1 MNFIDTHTHLF
12 SEQFDID
19 RNEVIKAA
27 LDAGVTKMLLPNI
40 DLESIEAMHALEA
53 QFPDNC
59 ISMMGLHPCSVNE
72 NWEDDLNVIK
82 SHLDQR
88 NYCAVGEIGI
98 DLHWDKSTLDFQQKA
113 FRQQIIWAK
122 ERKLP
127 IAIHVREA
135 FNEVF
140 EILDELNDTNLS
152 GVFHCFTG
160 TYNQAIKVLNYGNFK
175 LGIGGVL
182 TFKNSGLDKVISQ
195 IDLEHLILETDA
207 PYLAPTPHR
216 GKRNSSEYI
225 PLVASKLAEVKGVS
239 IETIATLTSQNA
251 YDLFKTVK

>member
-40 DLESIEAMHALEA
+40 DLESIDAMHALEA

>member
-72 NWEDDLNVIK
+72 NWEDDLHVIK

-113 FRQQIIWAK
+113 FHQQIIWAK

-160 TYNQAIKVLNYGNFK
+160 TYNQAIKVLDYDNFK